1 MVLGIIVDNLQYYGD
16 ILKYSKFFDMVK
28 FIEFKGFPLCVI
40 NFLEW
45 KLQPVK
51 VLDKIQE
58 LIYAKNNL

>member
-45 KLQPVK
+45 
-51 VLDKIQE
+51 
-58 LIYAKNNL
+58 